1 MRVLW
6 RLKSP
11 TRKGLEFG
19 ALLENFGGNGPKSN
33 GVKRRDLVRVR
44 EMTVAF
50 VATSIGF
57 KEDNSC
63 CYCNCQIERR
73 MSKRPG
79 EHGSDLLCYTLYESL
94 FGFLPTHCIWNGGRG
109 GETGHFFRKMV
120 ADSNAPVQ
128 DKALQREFP
137 PCLSLPPAPCF
148 NVLL

>member
-1 MRVLW
+1 VLW
-6 RLKSP
+6 RLKLS

-33 GVKRRDLVRVR
+33 GVKRRDLVWVR
-44 EMTVAF
+44 MSVNQHNITVKLGEMTVAF

-63 CYCNCQIERR
+63 CKKLLQGATLAIATAKLR
-73 MSKRPG
+73 G
-79 EHGSDLLCYTLYESL
+79 ECPKDQENMDLS
-94 FGFLPTHCIWNGGRG
+94 
-109 GETGHFFRKMV
+109 HFFRKMV

-128 DKALQREFP
+128 DKALQHEFP